1 MGVHMSNGGS
11 QVEYNIE
18 ESKANIEYLKHIT
31 SLSTGSILL
40 LAAFLEKIFV
50 NPQGR
55 GLIQWVFVG
64 FTACIFFATLTQFC
78 VIYFFR
84 ADGTNKATAIL
95 LGLSMLTFIA
105 ATILLTV
112 FAVENFNR
120 TPPPTTPTTSASPQ
134 PPSMSAQGN
143 SNH

>member
-1 MGVHMSNGGS
+1 MSNGGN

-31 SLSTGSILL
+31 ALSTGSILL
-40 LAAFLEKIFV
+40 LAAFLEKIFI

-78 VIYFFR
+78 VIYYFR
-84 ADGTNKATAIL
+84 EDGTNNPTAIL

-112 FAVENFNR
+112 FAVKNFNT
-120 TPPPTTPTTSASPQ
+120 TPPPSPKPTTSASPQ
-134 PPSMSAQGN
+134 TTSTGAPGN
-143 SNH
+143 SNQ